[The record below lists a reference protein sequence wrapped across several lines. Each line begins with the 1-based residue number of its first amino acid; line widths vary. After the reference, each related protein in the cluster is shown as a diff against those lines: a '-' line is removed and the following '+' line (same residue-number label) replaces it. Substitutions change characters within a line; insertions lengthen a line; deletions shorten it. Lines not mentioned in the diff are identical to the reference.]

1 VNLKIWY
8 SLATLVQVVVAARAF
23 VGPVAIDIN
32 IRQAAI
38 GAGEIFRGRV
48 WK

>member
-8 SLATLVQVVVAARAF
+8 SLATLVQVVAVVWAF
-23 VGPVAIDIN
+23 AGLAAIDNN

-38 GAGEIFRGRV
+38 GAGENF
-48 WK
+48 